1 MRREDLCKEEAYDW
15 DDSKLII
22 YAGAMGGEALHQ
34 ELLGHYHL
42 QMEMVSA
49 DYVLGMTSL
58 MDTDEGMRRLVT
70 TLHEIDEKNRRMAEP
85 HETAEEN
92 RKTELD
98 GEVPEAGFTAR
109 MYRKNPRRM
118 QIYQALDLPYREV
131 PLDEAVGKKWRRI
144 TSTCIRP
151 ESRSSCREKLSR
163 KEFIRHIRECRRK
176 LNVEG
181 QGNLAPGRIKIV
193 YF

>member
-1 MRREDLCKEEAYDW
+1 
-15 DDSKLII
+15 
-22 YAGAMGGEALHQ
+22 MGDGEALHQ

-85 HETAEEN
+85 SRPLKRTG
-92 RKTELD
+92 RRID

-118 QIYQALDLPYREV
+118 QIYQALDLCRTGRCRLMGSRENGGGLRLPV
-131 PLDEAVGKKWRRI
+131 SARNPAHRAG
-144 TSTCIRP
+144 
-151 ESRSSCREKLSR
+151 RSYHGRVYLA
-163 KEFIRHIRECRRK
+163 HRECRERK

>member
-1 MRREDLCKEEAYDW
+1 MRLMKRTGVW
-15 DDSKLII
+15 RKL
-22 YAGAMGGEALHQ
+22 
-34 ELLGHYHL
+34 
-42 QMEMVSA
+42 
-49 DYVLGMTSL
+49 
-58 MDTDEGMRRLVT
+58 
-70 TLHEIDEKNRRMAEP
+70 

-118 QIYQALDLPYREV
+118 QIYQALDLPYREM
-131 PLDEAVGKKWRRI
+131 PLDEAVGKMAADYVYLYPPGIPLIVPGEVI
-144 TSTCIRP
+144 T
-151 ESRSSCREKLSR
+151 E
-163 KEFIRHIRECRRK
+163 EFIRHIRECRERK